1 MLVNGDFYGA
11 ILWNGDTSNVL
22 MSLMSDG
29 KEMRF
34 FKSHV
39 KRSDSTAGLRNELG
53 SEFQTVGPVTEK
65 ARGCLMCCDET
76 VDYDF
81 TVPMS
86 LLRSF
91 QDHLFNYVCT
101 AFILEKKKNYTAVD
115 SHISNSLPLHVTSTP
130 SLQTFRRKGWSRFC
144 SPVVSPGPNLLFPIA
159 ALFPSASGLYAFF
172 VK

>member
-76 VDYDF
+76 VDYDLLF
-81 TVPMS
+81 LWVFCGHFKIIFSTMS
-86 LLRSF
+86 
-91 QDHLFNYVCT
+91 
-101 AFILEKKKNYTAVD
+101 A
-115 SHISNSLPLHVTSTP
+115 LPL
-130 SLQTFRRKGWSRFC
+130 
-144 SPVVSPGPNLLFPIA
+144 
-159 ALFPSASGLYAFF
+159 Y
-172 VK
+172 